1 MKERWNDAMRKVVSI
16 VEICK
21 ALELPLE
28 RPLVSDNE
36 PTIRYKEIDVLK
48 EYK

>member
-1 MKERWNDAMRKVVSI
+1 MRKVVSI

-28 RPLVSDNE
+28 RPLVSDNA
-36 PTIRYKEIDVLK
+36 TIRYKEIDVLK